1 MSPKEETM
9 NGFTRREFIKT
20 AGIGAGAVLSG
31 LPGFY
36 RGHAI
41 AAPPTY
47 TGVTYLTPGYKDL
60 FPPIRAFIERLNK
73 NAEIMKIDFF
83 DSGTLVKTDEQVSA
97 LRAGTIQFMFHTT
110 SYITRTFPILGVEGL
125 PSLCNHLYEHSE
137 RLSMESPLWKL
148 MNDVLA
154 KDNTFRLTAGGGVLE
169 PEYIWSGN
177 NKVTSLA
184 ELKGK
189 RVRIVSYEAEEV
201 LKPYGVAGAR
211 IPSSELYLAVQ
222 RGAVDATV
230 ANISTVMGRKLYE
243 QIKYCFKLPI
253 TAFSISIFFVKNKWD
268 QMPDK
273 VKAAFWDAGKWFEQN
288 YAPMINKKFYPEQFV
303 PQLEKAG
310 VKTVKPTDQELK
322 DFEEKSQPVWTWWK
336 KQVGEEIG
344 QKAIRLALGK

>member
-1 MSPKEETM
+1 MTRL
-9 NGFTRREFIKT
+9 TRRQFLKV
-20 AGIGAGAVLSG
+20 AGAGAGAAVLG
-31 LPGFY
+31 LPDGFQ
-36 RGHAI
+36 GTAM

-47 TGVTYLTPGYKDL
+47 TGVTYLTPAYKDL
-60 FPPIRAFIERLNK
+60 FPPIMGFIDRLKK
-73 NAEIMKIDFF
+73 NPDLMKIDFF
-83 DSGTLVKTDEQVSA
+83 DSGTLIKTDEQVSA

-125 PSLCNHLYEHSE
+125 PSLCNHLYEHGE
-137 RLSMESPLWKL
+137 RLNMESPLWKL
-148 MNDVLA
+148 INDVLA
-154 KDNTFRLTAGGGVLE
+154 KDNTFRLTAGGGILE

-189 RVRIVSYEAEEV
+189 RVRIVSFEAEEV
-201 LKPYGVAGAR
+201 LKPYGVAGSR

-243 QIKYCFKLPI
+243 QVKYCFKLPL
-253 TAFSISIFFVKNKWD
+253 TAFSISIFLMKDKWD
-268 QMPDK
+268 KMPDN

-288 YAPMINKKFYPEQFV
+288 YATVINKKFYPEIFV

-310 VKTVKPTDQELK
+310 VKTVKPTDQELT
-322 DFEEKSQPVWTWWK
+322 DFEAKSQPVWAWWK

-344 QKAIRLALGK
+344 QKAINLALGKG

>member
-1 MSPKEETM
+1 M
-9 NGFTRREFIKT
+9 NRLTRRQFLKV
-20 AGIGAGAVLSG
+20 AGAGAGAAVLG
-31 LPGFY
+31 LPDGFQ
-36 RGHAI
+36 GTAM

-47 TGVTYLTPGYKDL
+47 TGVTYLTPAYKDL
-60 FPPIRAFIERLNK
+60 FPPIMGFIDRLKK
-73 NAEIMKIDFF
+73 NPDLMKIDFF
-83 DSGTLVKTDEQVSA
+83 DSGTLIKTDEQVSA

-125 PSLCNHLYEHSE
+125 PSLCNHLYEHGE
-137 RLSMESPLWKL
+137 RLNMESPLWKL
-148 MNDVLA
+148 INDVLA
-154 KDNTFRLTAGGGVLE
+154 KDNTFRLTAGGGILE

-189 RVRIVSYEAEEV
+189 RVRIVSFEAEEV
-201 LKPYGVAGAR
+201 LKPYGVAGSR

-243 QIKYCFKLPI
+243 QVKWCYKLPI
-253 TAFSISIFFVKNKWD
+253 TGFSISIFLMKDKWD
-268 QMPDK
+268 KMPDK
-273 VKAAFWDAGKWFEQN
+273 VKAAFWDAGNWFEQN
-288 YAPMINKKFYPEQFV
+288 YATVINKKFYPELFM
-303 PQLEKAG
+303 PQIEKAG

-322 DFEEKSQPVWTWWK
+322 DFEEKSQPVWAWWK

-344 QKAIRLALGK
+344 QKAINLALGKG

>member
-1 MSPKEETM
+1 M
-9 NGFTRREFIKT
+9 NNLTRRQFLKV
-20 AGIGAGAVLSG
+20 AGAGALVLG
-31 LPGFY
+31 LPDGF
-36 RGHAI
+36 RKTAM

-47 TGVTYLTPGYKDL
+47 TGVTYLTPAYLDP
-60 FPPIRAFIERLNK
+60 FPPIAGFIDRLKK
-73 NAEIMKIDFF
+73 NPDLMKIDFF
-83 DSGTLVKTDEQVSA
+83 DSGTLIKTDEQVSA

-110 SYITRTFPILGVEGL
+110 SYITRTFPILGIEGL
-125 PSLCNHLYEHSE
+125 PSLCNQLYEHGE
-137 RLSMESPLWKL
+137 RLNMESPLWKHI
-148 MNDVLA
+148 NDVLA
-154 KDNTFRLTAGGGVLE
+154 KDNTFRLTAGGGILE
-169 PEYIWSGN
+169 PEYVWSGN

-189 RVRIVSYEAEEV
+189 RIRIVSFEAEEV
-201 LKPYGVAGAR
+201 LKPYGVAGSR

-243 QIKYCFKLPI
+243 QVKWCYKLPI
-253 TAFSISIFFVKNKWD
+253 TGFSISIFLIKDKWEK
-268 QMPDK
+268 MPDP

-288 YAPMINKKFYPEQFV
+288 YATVINKKFYPELFV

-322 DFEEKSQPVWTWWK
+322 DFEQKSQPVWTWWK

-344 QKAIRLALGK
+344 QKAINLALGKG

>member
-1 MSPKEETM
+1 M
-9 NGFTRREFIKT
+9 NKLTRRQFLKVAGGGAAILGVPDWFQGT
-20 AGIGAGAVLSG
+20 AV
-31 LPGFY
+31 
-36 RGHAI
+36 

-47 TGVTYLTPGYKDL
+47 TGVTYLTPAYRDL
-60 FPPIRAFIERLNK
+60 FPPIAGFIDRLKK
-73 NAEIMKIDFF
+73 NPDLMKIDFF
-83 DSGTLVKTDEQVSA
+83 DSGTLIKTDEQVSA

-125 PSLCNHLYEHSE
+125 PSLCNHLYEHGE
-137 RLSMESPLWKL
+137 RLTMESPLWKL
-148 MNDVLA
+148 INDVLA
-154 KDNTFRLTAGGGVLE
+154 KDNTFRLTAGGGILE

-189 RVRIVSYEAEEV
+189 RVRIVSFEAEEV
-201 LKPYGVAGAR
+201 LKPYGVAGSR

-243 QIKYCFKLPI
+243 QVKWCYRLPI
-253 TAFSISIFFVKNKWD
+253 TGFSISIFLMKDKWD
-268 QMPDK
+268 KMPDN

-288 YAPMINKKFYPEQFV
+288 YATVINKKFYPEIFV

-322 DFEEKSQPVWTWWK
+322 DFEQKSQPVWTWWK

-344 QKAIRLALGK
+344 QKAINLALGKG

>member
-1 MSPKEETM
+1 MK
-9 NGFTRREFIKT
+9 GCTRREFIKT
-20 AGIGAGAVLSG
+20 AGIGVGAVLSG
-31 LPGFY
+31 LPILD
-36 RGHAI
+36 RRDAN
-41 AAPPTY
+41 AAPPIY

-60 FPPIRAFIERLNK
+60 FPPIRAFIDLLNK
-73 NAEIMKIDFF
+73 NAEIMKVDFF

-110 SYITRTFPILGVEGL
+110 SYITRTYPILGVEGL
-125 PSLCNHLYEHSE
+125 PSLCNHLYEHGE
-137 RLSMESPLWKL
+137 RLGMESPLWKL

-189 RVRIVSYEAEEV
+189 RVRIVSYEAEEA

-230 ANISTVMGRKLYE
+230 ANISTIMGRKLHE

-253 TAFSISIFFVKNKWD
+253 TAFSISIFFLKDKWD
-268 QMPDK
+268 RMPDK
-273 VKAAFWDAGKWFEQN
+273 VKSAFWDAGKWFEQN

-310 VKTVKPTDQELK
+310 VKTVKPADQELK

-344 QKAIRLALGK
+344 QKAIRLALGQ